1 MVGHI
6 ELLFGDAGFVVYWHW
21 REDGHPSAMKM
32 GREAMVKIQAT
43 VSSRFVARGGP
54 HEPSMGCWMAA
65 S

>member
-32 GREAMVKIQAT
+32 GREAMVK
-43 VSSRFVARGGP
+43 R
-54 HEPSMGCWMAA
+54 
-65 S
+65 

>member
-43 VSSRFVARGGP
+43 VSNRFVARGGP
-54 HEPSMGCWMAA
+54 HEPSMGCWRAV